1 MRALNGGKG
10 PEVIFD
16 CIGGPYAEPALRSI
30 AWGGRY
36 LVVGFAAGEIPKI
49 PLNLV
54 LLKGCELVGVYW
66 GRHARQNPHEFR
78 RQMGRLLTWGAEGAI
93 RPHIDHVL
101 PLDQTAEA
109 LHMME
114 RRQIKGKVIVK
125 P

>member
-1 MRALNGGKG
+1 MLDRKG
-10 PEVIFD
+10 R
-16 CIGGPYAEPALRSI
+16 PARQ
-30 AWGGRY
+30 
-36 LVVGFAAGEIPKI
+36 FQKI

-66 GRHARQNPHEFR
+66 GRHARQNPGAFR
-78 RQMGRLLTWGAEGAI
+78 QQISRLLAWGAEGAI

-101 PLDQTAEA
+101 PLEQTAEA
-109 LHMME
+109 LRMME